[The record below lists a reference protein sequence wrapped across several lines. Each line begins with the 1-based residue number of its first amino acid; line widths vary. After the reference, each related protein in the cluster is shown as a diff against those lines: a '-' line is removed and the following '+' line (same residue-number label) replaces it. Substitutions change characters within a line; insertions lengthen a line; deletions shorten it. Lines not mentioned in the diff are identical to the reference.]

1 MYISNDKEK
10 IREFS
15 DLRRLQLPT
24 RLEISN
30 FRSDVDAPTSTNSIS
45 PNLGE
50 CQPLRQKYFSYF
62 RTACEH
68 NNFSMPMAVMLP
80 TVEQLKGSRDHGS
93 PTAVFFQ
100 YPRQCKFYLVYTD
113 FCQYLFAK
121 NRPRFITKIF
131 LLLLLELSVRRFA

>member
-30 FRSDVDAPTSTNSIS
+30 FRSDVNASTSTNSIS
-45 PNLGE
+45 QNSE
-50 CQPLRQKYFSYF
+50 KCQPLRQKYFSYF

-68 NNFSMPMAVMLP
+68 NSFSMPTAVMLP

-100 YPRQCKFYLVYTD
+100 YPRQCKFYLAYTVYAIWRLLSLPVCEKPTAFYYND
-113 FCQYLFAK
+113 L
-121 NRPRFITKIF
+121 PFIAT
-131 LLLLLELSVRRFA
+131 